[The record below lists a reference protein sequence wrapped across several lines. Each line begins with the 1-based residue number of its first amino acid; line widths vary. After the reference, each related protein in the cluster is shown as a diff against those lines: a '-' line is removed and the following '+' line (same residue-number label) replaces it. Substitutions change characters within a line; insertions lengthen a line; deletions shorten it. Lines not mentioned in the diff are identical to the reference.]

1 MALPNI
7 FSKEVA
13 DQVIGRINQLTPE
26 TKAVWG
32 KMNVAQMLAHC
43 SVSYEMVFEPEKHPK
58 PNAFLRFILK
68 KLVKPKVVG
77 EGTYGQGGK
86 TAPQFIIADAREFEA
101 EKNRLINY
109 ITKTQELGEDHFEG
123 KESNSFGVM
132 NKTEWNNMF
141 YKHLD
146 HHLKQFGVS

>member
-7 FSKEVA
+7 FTKEVA
-13 DQVIGRINQLTPE
+13 DQLIGRINQLTPE

-43 SVSYEMVFEPEKHPK
+43 AVTYEMIYEPEKHPK

-77 EGTYGQGGK
+77 ESTYGQGGK
-86 TAPQFIIADAREFEA
+86 TAPQFIIADAREFET
-101 EKNRLINY
+101 EKNRLITY
-109 ITKTQELGEDHFEG
+109 ITKTQELGENHFEG
-123 KESNSFGVM
+123 KESHSFGVL

-146 HHLKQFGVS
+146 HHLNQFGIK

>member
-7 FSKEVA
+7 FTKEVA

-43 SVSYEMVFEPEKHPK
+43 SVSYEMVFEPEKHPR

-77 EGTYGQGGK
+77 EGTYSQGSK

-109 ITKTQELGEDHFEG
+109 ITKTQELGEGHFDG
-123 KESNSFGVM
+123 KASNSFGVM

-146 HHLKQFGVS
+146 HHLKQFGIS